1 MPRRAAKL
9 SSDEWTQVI
18 LPQQHW
24 WDLRLR
30 ELWSGRELVGLF
42 VWRDFV
48 SLYKQ
53 TILGPLWYVIQPLAT
68 TIVFTVIFGRIAKL
82 PTDGMPQFLF
92 YMAGTVVWSYFS
104 TCLTKTSQT
113 FLANAAVFGKVYFPR
128 LTVPISLVLS
138 SMIAFVIQF
147 LLFCGFLV
155 YFVVAGSAAQPNAY
169 ALLLPVL
176 VILMAGMGLGFG
188 IVVSALTIRYRDLQ
202 YLVAFGISLAMYLTP
217 VVYPL
222 SSVHGKLRLL
232 VLANPMTSIVE
243 TFRRGFLGVGD
254 ATWLMLAYSAVFTAV
269 LLLIGSLLFHRVERT
284 FMDTV

>member
-1 MPRRAAKL
+1 MPRRAARL

-138 SMIAFVIQF
+138 SMIGFVIQF

-202 YLVAFGISLAMYLTP
+202 YLVAFGMSLAMYLTP